1 MLLRVKIL
9 IPLFLLAFAFI
20 PAGPVAD
27 AATPS
32 RVTLNVV
39 GSGSNAYFTVRGQVS
54 WVWPVDFGSDFW
66 QLEYEFHGMDGGHS
80 DILARWAVPFT
91 QDFTLLQSMP
101 ARSFDNRTRWANED
115 PDRLLR
121 KKRDEIRV
129 IVYVL
134 RNGVRIG
141 DGALSNKVVGNF

>member
-9 IPLFLLAFAFI
+9 VPLLVLAFAFT
-20 PAGPVAD
+20 PAVPVAD

-39 GSGSNAYFTVRGQVS
+39 GSGSSAYFIVNGRVS
-54 WVWPVDFGSDFW
+54 WVWPTDFVSATW
-66 QLEYEFHGMDGGHS
+66 ELEYEFHGMDTGHS
-80 DILARWAVPFT
+80 DIVASWTVPFT

-115 PDRLLR
+115 GDRLFR

-134 RNGVRIG
+134 RNGERAGPG
-141 DGALSNKVVGNF
+141 DISNQVVGNF